1 MEQNDDFFDV
11 PADFIEGDVTNVQ
24 FYREMLFHHFNDAQ
38 EIIRLG
44 TVPVNETS
52 AAFNSDAIFLNS
64 TYWDTEI

>member
-1 MEQNDDFFDV
+1 
-11 PADFIEGDVTNVQ
+11 
-24 FYREMLFHHFNDAQ
+24 MLFHHFNDAQ